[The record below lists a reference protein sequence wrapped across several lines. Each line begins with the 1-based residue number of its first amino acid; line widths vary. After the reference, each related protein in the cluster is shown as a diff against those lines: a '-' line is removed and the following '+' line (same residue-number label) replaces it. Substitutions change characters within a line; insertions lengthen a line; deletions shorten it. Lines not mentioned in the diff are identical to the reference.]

1 MPRYLTPEEL
11 REERE
16 IKEEIRHDDEL
27 GEDIRHDHLSER
39 LYELWDIEME
49 REQRAERELNLV
61 TQRVREILQQTI
73 QQEHRRQAQEERRQT
88 IEHQRRVRELQQ
100 QQEQLTPRIVTVT
113 IQNSTVPSYSLSF
126 LSFNHNMENC
136 KKH

>member
-11 REERE
+11 REEKD
-16 IKEEIRHDDEL
+16 IQEEIEKLDEL
-27 GEDIRHDHLSER
+27 EGESSYSKNCHEYLSDR
-39 LYELWDIEME
+39 LYELWNLEME
-49 REQRAERELNLV
+49 REQRALEERNLV

-126 LSFNHNMENC
+126 
-136 KKH
+136 